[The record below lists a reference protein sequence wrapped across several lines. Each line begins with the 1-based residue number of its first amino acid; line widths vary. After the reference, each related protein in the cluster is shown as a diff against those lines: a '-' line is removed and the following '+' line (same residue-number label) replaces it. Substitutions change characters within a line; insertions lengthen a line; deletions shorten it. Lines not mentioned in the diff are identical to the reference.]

1 MKLRTQLIML
11 VAILCMASCEKND
24 EPEINLAQDIAGVYN
39 GQLTLS
45 VGSTA
50 MDPVEN
56 SKVTIKHQ
64 ENGKAEVTLAGF
76 GEGAMSFQDIV
87 IKDVVV
93 TKGGNDTYSL
103 VGDIDAMSGTTN
115 VTGKVEGT
123 VIKGGKA
130 NITFTLK
137 PGAMPM
143 SINAVFN
150 GQ

>member
-1 MKLRTQLIML
+1 MKLKALLIML
-11 VAILCMASCEKND
+11 TAVLCMVSCEKDN
-24 EPEINLAQDIAGVYN
+24 EPEINPAQDIAGTYN
-39 GQLTLS
+39 GKLELS
-45 VGSTA
+45 VGTTT

-56 SKVTIKHQ
+56 SKVTIKSQ
-64 ENGKAEVTLAGF
+64 GDGKAEITLAGF

-93 TKGGNDTYSL
+93 TKGSNDTYSL
-103 VGDIDAMSGTTN
+103 TGDIDAMSGTTN

-130 NITFTLK
+130 NITFGLK

-143 SINAVFN
+143 TINAVFT
-150 GQ
+150 GE

>member
-1 MKLRTQLIML
+1 MKRITQLTML
-11 VAILCMASCEKND
+11 VAVLCMASCEKKD
-24 EPEINLAQDIAGVYN
+24 EPEINPAQDIAGVYN
-39 GQLTLS
+39 GQLALS
-45 VGSTA
+45 VGNTA
-50 MDPVEN
+50 LDPVEN
-56 SKVTIKHQ
+56 SKVTIQHQ
-64 ENGKAEVTLAGF
+64 EGGKAEVTLAGF

-103 VGDIDAMSGTTN
+103 VGVVDAISGTTK

-143 SINAVFN
+143 SIHAVFI